1 MGADPLLGVEMASTG
16 EVGCFG
22 DDAHESLLHGL
33 LATGFRFP
41 RRGVLLSLGRLTE
54 KYSFTDEARA
64 IAEELGLPIFATPGT
79 AEALHNV
86 HIECTSLSKEEGEGS
101 AMEVIEKGL
110 VDLVINVPRE
120 YDEMGRP
127 DGYLIRRRAVDA
139 EIPLVTDLML
149 ARAIVEAMR
158 FRNSPAALRINA
170 WDEYMARQPM
180 ALR

>member
-1 MGADPLLGVEMASTG
+1 M
-16 EVGCFG
+16 
-22 DDAHESLLHGL
+22 
-33 LATGFRFP
+33 
-41 RRGVLLSLGRLTE
+41 LLSLGRISE
-54 KYSFTDEARA
+54 KYTFIDEARA
-64 IAEELGLPIFATPGT
+64 IVQELGLPIYATPGT
-79 AEALHNV
+79 AEALHQV
-86 HIECTSLSKEEGEGS
+86 GIECTSLSKDEGEGS
-101 AMEVIEKGL
+101 AVKVIDEGL

-149 ARAIVEAMR
+149 ARALVEAMR